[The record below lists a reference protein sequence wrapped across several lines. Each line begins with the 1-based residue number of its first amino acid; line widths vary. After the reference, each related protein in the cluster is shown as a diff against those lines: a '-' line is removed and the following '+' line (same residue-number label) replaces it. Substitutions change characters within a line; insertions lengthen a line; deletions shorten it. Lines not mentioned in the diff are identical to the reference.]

1 MKPFTMHAVLK
12 YRRQLEDSARQTLAQ
27 AMEIEARLQKMLQ
40 QTEKE
45 LTGLYADLQQDQ
57 EQGTTVDR
65 LRLFDTRIDLVRNEL
80 EAQRTKLIEQQ
91 QQVAQRR
98 QMLVKRSKDR
108 KIIEKVRDQQN
119 AAYARFL
126 EKKEMTMLDEI
137 AVLSH
142 ERKPL

>member
-1 MKPFTMHAVLK
+1 MHAVLK

>member
-1 MKPFTMHAVLK
+1 MHAVLK
-12 YRRQLEDSARQTLAQ
+12 YRRQLEDSARQALAQ

-108 KIIEKVRDQQN
+108 KIIEKVRDQQD